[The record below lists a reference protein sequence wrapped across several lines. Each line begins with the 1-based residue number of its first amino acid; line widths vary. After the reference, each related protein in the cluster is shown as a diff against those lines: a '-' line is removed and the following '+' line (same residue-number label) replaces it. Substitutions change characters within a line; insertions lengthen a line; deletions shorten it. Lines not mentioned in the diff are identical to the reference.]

1 MVRLL
6 QISLAAALVAAAV
19 ASPRFAAPSGGDA
32 AAQAMTLGPSGL
44 PLPRFV
50 SLKNAETYCRQ
61 GPSFDHPVAYTFLKA
76 GLPVQVV
83 AETTDHWRKIRD
95 HEGSECWAHQTTL
108 RAVSH
113 VIVEADTAILVRA
126 EIEAPVRARL
136 RAGVIARIERA
147 SGDWRLISVGE
158 LKGWAPVSRLWG
170 AE

>member
-1 MVRLL
+1 MRR
-6 QISLAAALVAAAV
+6 LAAILIFLAAYLTV
-19 ASPRFAAPSGGDA
+19 GPV
-32 AAQAMTLGPSGL
+32 AAQAPDGSENAARTDTPSGF
-44 PLPRFV
+44 PVPRFV

-113 VIVEADTAILVRA
+113 VIVEADTAILVRP

>member
-1 MVRLL
+1 MRR
-6 QISLAAALVAAAV
+6 LAAILIFLAAYLTV
-19 ASPRFAAPSGGDA
+19 GPV
-32 AAQAMTLGPSGL
+32 AAQAPDGSENAARTDTPSGF
-44 PLPRFV
+44 PVPRFV

>member
-1 MVRLL
+1 MRR
-6 QISLAAALVAAAV
+6 LAAILIFLAAYLTV
-19 ASPRFAAPSGGDA
+19 GPV
-32 AAQAMTLGPSGL
+32 AAQAPDGSENAARTDTPSGF
-44 PLPRFV
+44 PVPRFV

-113 VIVEADTAILVRA
+113 VIVEADTAILVRP
-126 EIEAPVRARL
+126 EIEAPVRAHL

>member
-1 MVRLL
+1 MRR
-6 QISLAAALVAAAV
+6 LAAILIFLAAYLTV
-19 ASPRFAAPSGGDA
+19 GPV
-32 AAQAMTLGPSGL
+32 AAQAPDGSENAARTDTPSGF
-44 PLPRFV
+44 PVPRFV

-95 HEGSECWAHQTTL
+95 HESSECWAHQTTL

-113 VIVEADTAILVRA
+113 VIVEADTAILVRP

>member
-1 MVRLL
+1 MRR
-6 QISLAAALVAAAV
+6 LAAILIFLAAYLTV
-19 ASPRFAAPSGGDA
+19 GPV
-32 AAQAMTLGPSGL
+32 AAQAPDGAESAARTDTPSGF
-44 PLPRFV
+44 PVPRFV

-113 VIVEADTAILVRA
+113 VIVEADTAILVRP
-126 EIEAPVRARL
+126 EIEAPARARL
-136 RAGVIARIERA
+136 KAGVIARIERA